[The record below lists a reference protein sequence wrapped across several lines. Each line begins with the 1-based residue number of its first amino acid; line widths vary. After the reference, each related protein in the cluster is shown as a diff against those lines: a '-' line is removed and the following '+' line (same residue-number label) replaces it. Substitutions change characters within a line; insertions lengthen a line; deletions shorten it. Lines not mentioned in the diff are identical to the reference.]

1 MTLKTKKGLLE
12 VTVLKNLVKVMGPTQ
27 ILGICNEG
35 PAFLYIAKR
44 EDVQRLLPVLDNFY
58 SLQNT
63 GKYTPLMDRTITE
76 VRYQPP
82 MVDEPGMLRIRVT
95 GNEKGQMWLYREQG
109 EAMNRML
116 RALELHW
123 NQKGYE

>member
-12 VTVLKNLVKVMGPTQ
+12 VTVLKDLVKVMGPTQ

-44 EDVQRLLPVLDNFY
+44 VDLESVALVLDHFY
-58 SLQNT
+58 SLQST
-63 GKYTPLMDRTITE
+63 GKYTPIMDRTITE

-82 MVDEPGMLRIRVT
+82 MIDEPGILRIRVT

-123 NQKGYE
+123 EEKG